1 MDATNFVIIFETDF
15 ALGDSKEKGVGYIDN
30 GLLLTMLRQN
40 EERIKKLEEKVNQSF
55 CSINHFL

>member
-1 MDATNFVIIFETDF
+1 MDATNFVIIFEIYL